1 MPFAPKKARG
11 LPSSLKNPRHAS
23 GKCATDAYELAG
35 YKRNGGNAAWLVDS
49 DPAEPKQS
57 RTRGLIPWKPG
68 QSGNPAGRQ
77 KGSRN
82 KFSEAFLQD
91 FYLVWLE
98 EGEQALR
105 TAARKSPARYIAV
118 AAALIPQHF
127 KLEQEHTIA
136 GLSVE
141 ELREKLAEARQ
152 RLIASGVEL
161 PVIDGEVIDGKAG
174 VAGQQRRTSNRVAL
188 LGHRGAMR

>member
-11 LPSSLKNPRHAS
+11 LPSSLKTPRHAS

-82 KFSEAFLQD
+82 KLSQD
-91 FYLVWLE
+91 FIDDAYAEWHYLGVPMLKE
-98 EGEQALR
+98 NEL
-105 TAARKSPARYIAV
+105 
-118 AAALIPQHF
+118 AAAKARLLDHLIGASEQH
-127 KLEQEHTIA
+127 
-136 GLSVE
+136 
-141 ELREKLAEARQ
+141 R
-152 RLIASGVEL
+152 
-161 PVIDGEVIDGKAG
+161 
-174 VAGQQRRTSNRVAL
+174 
-188 LGHRGAMR
+188 

>member
-77 KGSRN
+77 QGSRN
-82 KFSEAFLQD
+82 KLAQK
-91 FYLVWLE
+91 YLDDSYQVWLE
-98 EGEQALR
+98 DGIDALR
-105 TAARKSPARYIAV
+105 KCARHSPARYIAV
-118 AAALIPQHF
+118 MAQLIPQHF
-127 KLEQEHTIA
+127 KVEHDHTIA
-136 GLSVE
+136 MLSVE
-141 ELREKLAEARQ
+141 ELREKLVEARR
-152 RLIASGVEL
+152 RLIASGVDL
-161 PVIDGEVIDGKAG
+161 PAIEAEVVEPA
-174 VAGQQRRTSNRVAL
+174 VAL
-188 LGHRGAMR
+188 QKK

>member
-1 MPFAPKKARG
+1 MKFDD
-11 LPSSLKNPRHAS
+11 S
-23 GKCATDAYELAG
+23 G
-35 YKRNGGNAAWLVDS
+35 
-49 DPAEPKQS
+49 PAESKQS

-127 KLEQEHTIA
+127 KVEQEHTLA